1 SIVLD
6 IFREIASGKGQAELR
21 EELRGKGHQFSRSS
35 FSDLLRKRIYIG
47 EVFVRTSDGGHYVKG
62 LHQPIID
69 KEIFD
74 RVQMVLEE
82 KLQAKGFIKAKSFRP
97 QYPLRGLLLC
107 GSCNG
112 KLTASTS
119 KGRKGKY
126 AY

>member
-1 SIVLD
+1 
-6 IFREIASGKGQAELR
+6 
-21 EELRGKGHQFSRSS
+21 
-35 FSDLLRKRIYIG
+35 
-47 EVFVRTSDGGHYVKG
+47 VKG

-82 KLQAKGFIKAKSFRP
+82 KLQAKGFVKAKSFRP

-126 AY
+126 AYYHCNHCGAIRLPVQKVDEKIENILGELKVNGSSKKLYELMVKTIFN